1 MSKKKS
7 KAKSKSKPKAKVRA
21 AVTEPVAAVK
31 TMEAPVEVKEKPVVP
46 TGSEDGVLKVVSVK
60 KLTEFELRVI
70 IEGTDLERLTTPEAR
85 KLAFE
90 QRLNHGMADAGV
102 EALAG
107 TIVPTEEYAAAEA
120 EGRDVARWHREFRMV
135 NML

>member
-7 KAKSKSKPKAKVRA
+7 KSKVRSSVA
-21 AVTEPVAAVK
+21 EPVAV
-31 TMEAPVEVKEKPVVP
+31 VEEKKPVVS
-46 TGSEDGVLKVVSVK
+46 TETEDGVMKVVSVR

-70 IEGTDLERLTTPEAR
+70 VESTNLERLTTPEAR

-107 TIVPTEEYAAAEA
+107 TFVPTEEYAAAEA
-120 EGRDVARWHREFRMV
+120 EGRDVARWQREFRMV

>member
-1 MSKKKS
+1 MPPPPRS
-7 KAKSKSKPKAKVRA
+7 PDCPTV
-21 AVTEPVAAVK
+21 AV
-31 TMEAPVEVKEKPVVP
+31 VEEKKPVVP
-46 TGSEDGVLKVVSVK
+46 TETEDGVMKVVSVK
-60 KLTEFELRVI
+60 KLTAFELRVI
-70 IEGTDLERLTTPEAR
+70 VESADLERLTTPEAR

-107 TIVPTEEYAAAEA
+107 TFVPEEEYAAAKE
-120 EGRDVARWHREFRMV
+120 EERDVARWQREFRMV